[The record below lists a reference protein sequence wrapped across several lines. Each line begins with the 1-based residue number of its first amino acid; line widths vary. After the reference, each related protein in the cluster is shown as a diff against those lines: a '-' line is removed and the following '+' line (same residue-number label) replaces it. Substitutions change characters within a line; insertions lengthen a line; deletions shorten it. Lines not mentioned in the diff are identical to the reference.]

1 MISKVFVDTSA
12 FVSLWD
18 DKDSNR
24 IKAINLQV
32 KLEKLGVEIYTSSD
46 VIGET
51 LTVISKKI
59 GKKQAI
65 EFADRIFKSGVC
77 MIFIDRFLHLE
88 TIEFFKKIKS
98 KNISYTDCSSII
110 AMKNNKIQ
118 TAFSFDEHFKNMG
131 VKLLGDELGIN

>member
-1 MISKVFVDTSA
+1 MRTIFKVFVDTSA

-18 DKDSNR
+18 DKDTNR
-24 IKAINLQV
+24 IKAINLQI
-32 KLEKLGVEIYTSSD
+32 KLEKLDAEIYTSSD

-59 GKKQAI
+59 GKKQAV
-65 EFADRIFKSGVC
+65 EFAERIVNSGVQV
-77 MIFIDRFLHLE
+77 IFIDKYLHLE

-98 KNISYTDCSSII
+98 KNISYIDCSSIV

-118 TAFSFDEHFKNMG
+118 IAFSFDEHFKNMG
-131 VKLLGDELGIN
+131 VKLLGDVLK